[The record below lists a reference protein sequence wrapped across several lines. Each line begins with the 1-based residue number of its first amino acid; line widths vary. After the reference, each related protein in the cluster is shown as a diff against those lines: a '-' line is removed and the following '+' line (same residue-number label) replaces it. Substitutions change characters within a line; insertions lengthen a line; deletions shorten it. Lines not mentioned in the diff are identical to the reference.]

1 MNITKLPSGSYR
13 IRHMVDG
20 KTYSVTVKEKPSKTE
35 AMKLITAKINKPIM
49 SSNMTVEMACK
60 AYIDAK
66 ANVLSPTTYKEYV
79 GTAKR
84 LPDSFKSMKIINVTS
99 LDVQKVVNDYAARLS
114 PKTVANYANF
124 IFSVLKAQEIDIK
137 FPKLPQRV
145 KSTPYI
151 PSVEDIQK
159 VFKVIKG
166 SEHEIAIILCCYGLR
181 RSEVCA
187 LTLDD
192 LDGNKLTINK
202 AKVKDVNNQWV
213 IKTTKTVDST
223 RTIIIPDELADR
235 IREKGY
241 IYKYIPGSIC
251 RALERAEKQ
260 AGVPTFPLHK
270 LRHFFASYLFEKGY
284 NSKQIQEMG
293 GWRTDNV
300 MRVVYLHAMNMD
312 LAKRQ
317 MAYHIFDIVSFV
329 FGSDDS

>member
-20 KTYSVTVKEKPSKTE
+20 KSYSVTVKEKPSKTE
-35 AMKLITAKINKPIM
+35 AMKLITAKIDRPVVPT
-49 SSNMTVEMACK
+49 SMTVEMACK

-66 ANVLSPTTYKEYV
+66 ANVLSPTTLKEYT

-84 LPDSFKSMKIINVTS
+84 LPGAFKAMKIINVTS
-99 LDVQKVVNDYAARLS
+99 LDVQKVVNDYAAKLS

-124 IFSVLKAQEIDIK
+124 IFSVLKAQEVNIK
-137 FPKLPQRV
+137 FPKLPQRI
-145 KSTPYI
+145 KPTPYI

-159 VFKVIKG
+159 VFEQIKG
-166 SEHEIAIILCCYGLR
+166 SEHEIAITLCCYGLR

-192 LDGNKLTINK
+192 LEGNKLTINK

-223 RTIIIPDELADR
+223 RTIIIPDDLADK

-251 RALERAEKQ
+251 RALERAEAK
-260 AGVPTFPLHK
+260 AGVPNFPLHK
-270 LRHFFASYLFEKGY
+270 MRHFFASYLYEKGY

-300 MRVVYLHAMNMD
+300 MKTVYLHAMNMD
-312 LAKRQ
+312 ETRKRV
-317 MAYHIFDIVSFV
+317 ADDISSALTGF
-329 FGSDDS
+329 

>member
-1 MNITKLPSGSYR
+1 MTIDKLPSGSYR

-35 AMKLITAKINKPIM
+35 AMKLITAKIERPVVHT
-49 SSNMTVEMACK
+49 SMTVEMACK

-66 ANVLSPTTYKEYV
+66 ANILSPTTLKEYT
-79 GTAKR
+79 GTTRR
-84 LPDSFKSMKIINVTS
+84 LPEPFKSMKIMNVTS
-99 LDVQKVVNDYAARLS
+99 LDVQKVVNDYAAKLS

-124 IFSVLKAQEIDIK
+124 IFSVLKAQDVNIK
-137 FPKLPQRV
+137 FPKLPQRI

-159 VFKVIKG
+159 VFEQIKG
-166 SEHEIAIILCCYGLR
+166 SEHEIAITLCCFGLR

-187 LTLDD
+187 LTIDD

-202 AKVKDVNNQWV
+202 AKVKDVNNKWV
-213 IKTTKTVDST
+213 IKTTKTTDST
-223 RTIIIPDELADR
+223 RTVIIPDDLADK

-251 RALERAEKQ
+251 RALEKAEAK

-270 LRHFFASYLFEKGY
+270 MRHFFASYLYSKGY
-284 NSKQIQEMG
+284 NPKQIQEMG
-293 GWRTDNV
+293 GWKTDNV
-300 MRVVYLHAMNMD
+300 MKNVYLHAMNMD
-312 LAKRQ
+312 VAKEKAANDLSQ
-317 MAYHIFDIVSFV
+317 V
-329 FGSDDS
+329 FLG